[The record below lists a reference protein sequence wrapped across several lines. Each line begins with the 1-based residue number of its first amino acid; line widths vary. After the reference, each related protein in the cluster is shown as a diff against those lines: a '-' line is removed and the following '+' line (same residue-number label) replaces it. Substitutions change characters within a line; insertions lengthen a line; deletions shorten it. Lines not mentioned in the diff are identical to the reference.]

1 VRACV
6 DGACLQRVRALM
18 HRRRARRLHIKD
30 WDKFGNENIGRVVLP
45 AELMQR
51 IATAKLGFEAEHTF
65 AVMPLQNKGGLL
77 TGKRASPGV
86 TGHDGEPCVMTIR
99 VLVAEAA
106 DLREPPVGVGAGAS
120 EPRRLELTVVSARHL
135 PKKDLTNSCDAYVE
149 VHFLERQFR
158 TRTRR
163 ATYDPDWHEHFPFS
177 LYTQA
182 ALGPCELR
190 IKDWD
195 RFTTDDHFGKVVLDE
210 ILMQRIA
217 NAPIGWE
224 GVHSFEVQHP
234 SPPPD
239 SSEADFPRALVGHDG
254 EVCLRCHPLR
264 SLMPGAV

>member
-1 VRACV
+1 MRACV
-6 DGACLQRVRALM
+6 DGVCLQRVRALM
-18 HRRRARRLHIKD
+18 RRCRARRLHIKD

-77 TGKRASPGV
+77 TGKRASAGV
-86 TGHDGEPCVMTIR
+86 TGHDGEPCVITIR

-135 PKKDLTNSCDAYVE
+135 PKKDLANSCDAYVE

-177 LYTQA
+177 LYPQA

-210 ILMQRIA
+210 TLMQRIA

-224 GVHSFEVQHP
+224 GEHSFEVQHP
-234 SPPPD
+234 PPPPD
-239 SSEADFPRALVGHDG
+239 SSEADLPRALVGHDG

-264 SLMPGAV
+264 SLMPGAI